1 MECSMSEA
9 DLNPKPDRRGEP
21 RFLLSDTLS
30 AVRRSGIREIMDLAD
45 AGRDVLHLEIG
56 EPDYPTPPH
65 VVEAAMAGVRD
76 GHVKYTL
83 SRGLGELRESIV
95 TKLRDQN
102 AIATS
107 PDEVVVTTGGTTAV
121 FEAMLV
127 LLQPG
132 DGVLVPDPG
141 WPSFEMIVTLLRG
154 RPLRYRLQ
162 ADADYEPDLEQIEHL
177 ARDARVLIVNTPSN
191 PTGAVFG
198 RDTLERLLAIAE
210 RHKLVV
216 ISDEV
221 YEDIVFDGKHASLAS
236 LGAEVPVI
244 SVFSF
249 SKGYAMTG
257 WRIGYVTA
265 PQPLADGIVKA
276 QEAVVAC
283 PASVAQYAALAA
295 LSGPQ
300 DCLDEMR
307 QGYRARRDLAVERLR
322 AEGLLLAQPH
332 GTFYAMADVSRSGL
346 DSYSFARR
354 LLLEKSV
361 AVAPGATFGD
371 EATHAVRL
379 SLASPTAMI
388 VDGISRIGAATR
400 EWSPHIP
407 GTTRKG

>member
-1 MECSMSEA
+1 MSEA
-9 DLNPKPDRRGEP
+9 ELNPKQDLRAEP
-21 RFLLSDTLS
+21 RSLLSDTLS
-30 AVRRSGIREIMDLAD
+30 AVRRSGIREMMDLAD
-45 AGRDVLHLEIG
+45 TGQDVLHLEIG

-65 VVEAAMAGVRD
+65 VVEAAMASMRD
-76 GHVKYTL
+76 GQVKYTL
-83 SRGLGELRESIV
+83 SRGLGPLRESIV
-95 TKLRDQN
+95 AKLRDQN

-121 FEAMLV
+121 FETLLV

-132 DGVLVPDPG
+132 DGVLIPDPG

-162 ADADYEPDLEQIEHL
+162 ADADYEPDLDQIEHL
-177 ARDARVLIVNTPSN
+177 AREARVLVVNSPSN

-198 RDTLERLLAIAE
+198 LETLERLLAIAE

-221 YEDIVFDGKHASLAS
+221 YEDIVFDGTHASLAS

-257 WRIGYVTA
+257 WRIGYVAA
-265 PQPLADGIVKA
+265 PPPFADAIVQA

-283 PASVAQYAALAA
+283 PASVAQHAALAA

-300 DCLDEMR
+300 DCLEEMR

-322 AEGLLLAQPH
+322 AEGLLLAQPR

-354 LLLEKSV
+354 LLQEKSV

-371 EATHAVRL
+371 EAEHAVRL
-379 SLASPTAMI
+379 SLASATAVI
-388 VDGISRIGAATR
+388 ADGISRIGAATR
-400 EWSPHIP
+400 EWAPRVP
-407 GTTRKG
+407 ATTREG